1 MSSILKAL
9 KKLENGFSE
18 QREIQPRL
26 KKRLKKKAIHQR
38 VIGTWLYSKRFFIIF
53 AVVIMAVGGWLVLNR
68 EPREEGRTLVA
79 KTTTKPV
86 ESVGIPEKKASIPN
100 MVQQKRHIG
109 KDIEKSEP
117 NTKAAKMKTISPRK
131 LERKAPAL
139 FAEKEMNLPKALNHT
154 EKKASVPNINQKE
167 ASTIKDT
174 EKSEQ
179 NINEER
185 FESIPLKQ
193 ANETRLEIQ
202 AIAWSSYP
210 ESRIAVV
217 NSRIVREGGSVEG
230 VFVTNIG
237 KDGIV
242 FRKGGEEW
250 RQLFRLN

>member
-18 QREIQPRL
+18 QREIRPRL
-26 KKRLKKKAIHQR
+26 QKRLKKKSIHQR
-38 VIGTWLYSKRFFIIF
+38 VIGAWLDNKRFFIIF
-53 AVVIMAVGGWLVLNR
+53 AVVILAVGGWLVLNR
-68 EPREEGRTLVA
+68 ESREEGQTTVA
-79 KTTTKPV
+79 KTTTKSV

-100 MVQQKRHIG
+100 MVQQKRPIG

-117 NTKAAKMKTISPRK
+117 NTKAAKMKTISPSK

-139 FAEKEMNLPKALNHT
+139 FAKKEINPPNPLSHA

-167 ASTIKDT
+167 TSTREDE

-179 NINEER
+179 NIKAER

-202 AIAWSSYP
+202 AIAWSSDP

-230 VFVTNIG
+230 AFVTNIG
-237 KDGIV
+237 KDEII

-250 RQLFRLN
+250 RQIFRLN

>member
-18 QREIQPRL
+18 QREIRPLLQ
-26 KKRLKKKAIHQR
+26 KRLKKKAINQR
-38 VIGTWLYSKRFFIIF
+38 VIGTWLYNKRFFIIF
-53 AVVIMAVGGWLVLNR
+53 AVVILTVGGWLVLNR
-68 EPREEGRTLVA
+68 EPREEGQTTVA

-100 MVQQKRHIG
+100 MVQQKRPIG
-109 KDIEKSEP
+109 KYIEKYET

-139 FAEKEMNLPKALNHT
+139 FAKKEINPPKPLSHT
-154 EKKASVPNINQKE
+154 EKKASVPNMNQKE
-167 ASTIKDT
+167 TSTREDV

-179 NINEER
+179 NIKAER
-185 FESIPLKQ
+185 FESIPVKQ

-202 AIAWSSYP
+202 AIAWSSDP

-237 KDGIV
+237 KDEVI
-242 FRKGGEEW
+242 FRKEGEEW
-250 RQLFRLN
+250 RQLFRLH

>member
-18 QREIQPRL
+18 QREIRPLLQ
-26 KKRLKKKAIHQR
+26 KRLKKKAINQR
-38 VIGTWLYSKRFFIIF
+38 VIGTWLYNKRFFIIF
-53 AVVIMAVGGWLVLNR
+53 AVVILTVGGWLVLNR
-68 EPREEGRTLVA
+68 EPREEGQTTVA

-100 MVQQKRHIG
+100 MVQQKRPIG
-109 KDIEKSEP
+109 KDIEKYET

-139 FAEKEMNLPKALNHT
+139 FAKKEINPPKPLSHT
-154 EKKASVPNINQKE
+154 EKKASVPNMNQKE
-167 ASTIKDT
+167 TSTREDV

-179 NINEER
+179 NIKAER
-185 FESIPLKQ
+185 FESIPVKQ

-202 AIAWSSYP
+202 AIAWSSDP

-237 KDGIV
+237 KDEVI
-242 FRKGGEEW
+242 FRKEGEEW
-250 RQLFRLN
+250 RQLFRLH

>member
-18 QREIQPRL
+18 QREIRSRL
-26 KKRLKKKAIHQR
+26 QKRPTKKAIHQR
-38 VIGTWLYSKRFFIIF
+38 VIGTWLYNKRFFIIF
-53 AVVIMAVGGWLVLNR
+53 AVVILTFGGWLVLNR
-68 EPREEGRTLVA
+68 KPREEGKILVA
-79 KTTTKPV
+79 KTITKPV
-86 ESVGIPEKKASIPN
+86 KSVDLPEMKASIPN
-100 MVQQKRHIG
+100 VVQQKRPIG

-117 NTKAAKMKTISPRK
+117 NTKAAKMKTISPHK

-139 FAEKEMNLPKALNHT
+139 FAKKEMNLPKPLSHT
-154 EKKASVPNINQKE
+154 EKKAFVPDINQKE
-167 ASTIKDT
+167 TSTRKDI

-179 NINEER
+179 NIKAER
-185 FESIPLKQ
+185 FESIPVKQ
-193 ANETRLEIQ
+193 ANETSLELQ
-202 AIAWSSYP
+202 AIAWSIDP

-237 KDGIV
+237 KDEII

>member
-26 KKRLKKKAIHQR
+26 KKSLKKEAIHQR

-86 ESVGIPEKKASIPN
+86 ESVGIPEKKASIPI
-100 MVQQKRHIG
+100 MVQQKRPIG

-139 FAEKEMNLPKALNHT
+139 FAKKEMNLPKPLSH
-154 EKKASVPNINQKE
+154 
-167 ASTIKDT
+167 T

-179 NINEER
+179 NTKAER

-202 AIAWSSYP
+202 AIAWSSDP

-237 KDGIV
+237 KDEII

>member
-18 QREIQPRL
+18 QREIRPRL
-26 KKRLKKKAIHQR
+26 QKRLKKKAIHQR
-38 VIGTWLYSKRFFIIF
+38 VIGTWLYNKRFFIIF
-53 AVVIMAVGGWLVLNR
+53 AVVILAVGGWLVLNR
-68 EPREEGRTLVA
+68 KPREEGQTLVA

-86 ESVGIPEKKASIPN
+86 ESVGIPEKKVSIPD
-100 MVQQKRHIG
+100 MVQQKRPIG

-117 NTKAAKMKTISPRK
+117 NTKAAKIKTISPRK

-139 FAEKEMNLPKALNHT
+139 FAEKEMNLPKPLSHT
-154 EKKASVPNINQKE
+154 EKKASVPDMNQKE
-167 ASTIKDT
+167 TSTREDV

-179 NINEER
+179 NIQAER
-185 FESIPLKQ
+185 FESIPFKQ
-193 ANETRLEIQ
+193 ENETRLEIQ
-202 AIAWSSYP
+202 AIAWSSDP

-230 VFVTNIG
+230 AFVTNIG
-237 KDGIV
+237 KDEII

-250 RQLFRLN
+250 RQLFRFH

>member
-9 KKLENGFSE
+9 KKLENGISE
-18 QREIQPRL
+18 QREIRPRL
-26 KKRLKKKAIHQR
+26 QKRLKKKAIHQR
-38 VIGTWLYSKRFFIIF
+38 VIGTWLDNKRFFIIF
-53 AVVIMAVGGWLVLNR
+53 AVVILAVGGWLVLNR
-68 EPREEGRTLVA
+68 EPREEGQTLAV
-79 KTTTKPV
+79 KTTTKSV
-86 ESVGIPEKKASIPN
+86 ESVGIPENKASIPN
-100 MVQQKRHIG
+100 MVQQKRPIG

-117 NTKAAKMKTISPRK
+117 NTKAAKMKTISPSK
-131 LERKAPAL
+131 LEKKAPAL
-139 FAEKEMNLPKALNHT
+139 FAKKEINPPNPLSHK

-167 ASTIKDT
+167 TSTREDE

-179 NINEER
+179 NIKAER

-202 AIAWSSYP
+202 AIAWSSDP

-237 KDGIV
+237 KDEII

>member
-18 QREIQPRL
+18 QREIRPRL
-26 KKRLKKKAIHQR
+26 QKRLKKKAIHQR
-38 VIGTWLYSKRFFIIF
+38 VIGTWLYNKRFFIIF
-53 AVVIMAVGGWLVLNR
+53 AVVILAVGGWLVLNR
-68 EPREEGRTLVA
+68 EPREEGQTLVA

-100 MVQQKRHIG
+100 MVQQKRPIG

-117 NTKAAKMKTISPRK
+117 NAKAAKMKTISPRK

-139 FAEKEMNLPKALNHT
+139 FAKKEINPPKPLSHT

-167 ASTIKDT
+167 MSTRED
-174 EKSEQ
+174 EEESEQ
-179 NINEER
+179 NIKTER

-202 AIAWSSYP
+202 AIAWSSDP
-210 ESRIAVV
+210 ENRIAVV

-237 KDGIV
+237 KDEIV

-250 RQLFRLN
+250 RQLFMLN

>member
-18 QREIQPRL
+18 QREIRPRL
-26 KKRLKKKAIHQR
+26 QKRLTKKAIHQR
-38 VIGTWLYSKRFFIIF
+38 VIGAWLYNKRFFIIF
-53 AVVIMAVGGWLVLNR
+53 GVVIIAVGGWLVLNR
-68 EPREEGRTLVA
+68 KPREEGQTLVA
-79 KTTTKPV
+79 KTTTRPL

-100 MVQQKRHIG
+100 MIQQKRPIG
-109 KDIEKSEP
+109 KEIEKSEP
-117 NTKAAKMKTISPRK
+117 NTKAAKMKTISPHK

-139 FAEKEMNLPKALNHT
+139 FAKKELNLPKPLSHT
-154 EKKASVPNINQKE
+154 EKKASVPDINQKE
-167 ASTIKDT
+167 TSTREDI

-179 NINEER
+179 NTKAER
-185 FESIPLKQ
+185 FESIPVKQ

-202 AIAWSSYP
+202 AIAWSSDP

-237 KDGIV
+237 KDEII

-250 RQLFRLN
+250 RQIFRLN

>member
-18 QREIQPRL
+18 QREIRPRL
-26 KKRLKKKAIHQR
+26 QKRLTKKAIHQR
-38 VIGTWLYSKRFFIIF
+38 VIGTWLYDKRFFIIL
-53 AVVIMAVGGWLVLNR
+53 AVVILAVGVWLVLNWK
-68 EPREEGRTLVA
+68 PREEGKTLVA

-100 MVQQKRHIG
+100 MIQQKRPVG
-109 KDIEKSEP
+109 MDLEKSEP
-117 NTKAAKMKTISPRK
+117 NTKAAKMKTTSTRK
-131 LERKAPAL
+131 LERKAPEL
-139 FAEKEMNLPKALNHT
+139 FAKKEMNLPKPLSNT
-154 EKKASVPNINQKE
+154 EKRASVPNINQKE
-167 ASTIKDT
+167 MSTREDL

-179 NINEER
+179 NIKAER
-185 FESIPLKQ
+185 FESIPVKQ

-202 AIAWSSYP
+202 AIAWSSEP

-230 VFVTNIG
+230 VLVTNIG
-237 KDGIV
+237 KDEII